1 VKQAAVVLAKCSVQ
15 TQGVVIRHQLL
26 LSIWAQGAA
35 KLQACLGVFFDEGLT
50 PVQEIQ
56 GAKPSSPIALEAIW
70 IIGGLD

>member
-1 VKQAAVVLAKCSVQ
+1 MGFKGQVRHKGVVLW
-15 TQGVVIRHQLL
+15 HQLL

-35 KLQACLGVFFDEGLT
+35 KLQAFLGVFFDEGLT